1 MQEQRASEAPE
12 RIFRLVGYLCMGTYF
27 ALVILPLAWIAL
39 SSMKSNQEILQSP
52 FGLPRALAAPS
63 VESWG
68 YVAEKFT
75 GAWTQSHFGDYL
87 FSSVKVA
94 LGAVSLTL
102 LLAAPASYV
111 LARFTFRGQRFLLV
125 LFVAGLMV
133 PGQLVLIPIFFEYN
147 LLGALLTKLV
157 NAFGDPLG
165 LGLYRGSLHNS
176 HIGIIL
182 IYVAISLPFS
192 VFVLVNFIRTIP
204 GELREAALMDGASEW
219 SCFWKIMLPMA
230 RPGLASVAIFNF
242 LGVWNEYIYALTF
255 LDDESKRTLPIGLA
269 SVSILS
275 EYKSDYALMFAGLVI
290 TMVTIIAVYAV
301 LQRHITRGVTLGA
314 LKG

>member
-1 MQEQRASEAPE
+1 MQALSE
-12 RIFRLVGYLCMGTYF
+12 RIFRTAGHFCMGAYCV
-27 ALVILPLAWIAL
+27 LVVLPLIWIVL

-52 FGLPRALAAPS
+52 FGLPSVIAAPS
-63 VESWG
+63 AQSWS
-68 YVAEKFT
+68 YVAEKFAQ
-75 GAWTQSHFGDYL
+75 AWSESHFGDYL

-94 LGAVSLTL
+94 VGTVGLTL
-102 LLAAPASYV
+102 VLAAPAAYV
-111 LARFTFRGQRFLLV
+111 LARFTFRGNRLLTV
-125 LFVAGLMV
+125 LFLAGLMV
-133 PGQLVLIPIFFEYN
+133 PVQLVLIPIFFEYN
-147 LLGALLTKLV
+147 LLGALLTEIV
-157 NAFGDPLG
+157 NECSVFLG
-165 LGLYRGSLHNS
+165 LGTYRVSLHNS

-182 IYVAISLPFS
+182 IYVAVALPFS
-192 VFVLVNFIRTIP
+192 VFVLINFMRTIP
-204 GELREAALMDGASEW
+204 GELREAALIDGASEW
-219 SCFWKIMLPMA
+219 SCFWQIMLPMA

-290 TMVTIIAVYAV
+290 TMATIIAVYAV